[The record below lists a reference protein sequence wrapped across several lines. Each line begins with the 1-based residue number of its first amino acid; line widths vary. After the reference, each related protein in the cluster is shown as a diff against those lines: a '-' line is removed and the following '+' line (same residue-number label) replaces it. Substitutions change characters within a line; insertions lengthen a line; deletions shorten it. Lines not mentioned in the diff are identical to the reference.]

1 MNTMDLIELA
11 VLDAL
16 GMLDADESSAFNA
29 AFEASPASVRDRV
42 VAEQA
47 RLADL
52 EALLPQ
58 TSPDPALRQQVIAA
72 VREAMLAD
80 AVAKASEAEDNHVL
94 QIRKSQGVNRF
105 WRIGAIAGVAA
116 AMAFGVAFWQSSLR
130 YNALSDRF
138 ESNLALQ
145 GAINAYGADSRDVL
159 LRPHLVTNVQ
169 FTPVDRASSVE
180 VTLEYLQDKTL
191 GFLHCGGL
199 VMAENVEYALVVLDS
214 NNQIGRTIRQ
224 FSPTTTQL
232 STQRLEALA
241 LEAGMQL
248 ALVSVNLVDGSKQLM
263 ATTTL
268 NI

>member
-1 MNTMDLIELA
+1 MNTMNLIEMA

-16 GMLDADESSAFNA
+16 DMLDAEEASRFNA
-29 AFEASPASVRDRV
+29 AFEAAPASVRERV
-42 VAEQA
+42 IAEQA

-52 EALLPQ
+52 EGLLPEV
-58 TSPDPALRQQVIAA
+58 SPDPALRARVIAA

-80 AVAKASEAEDNHVL
+80 AVAKAAEADDDVL
-94 QIRKSQGVNRF
+94 QIRKSRGVNRF

-116 AMAFGVAFWQSSLR
+116 ALAFGVAFWQSTLR

-145 GAINAYGADSRDVL
+145 GAINAYGAESQEVL
-159 LRPHLVTNVQ
+159 LRPHLVKNVM
-169 FTPVDRASSVE
+169 FTPVDPASSIE
-180 VTLEYLQDKTL
+180 VTLEYLEEKSL

-199 VMAENVEYALVVLDS
+199 TMAENVEYALVLMDE

-224 FSPTTTQL
+224 FAPTTSQL
-232 STQRLEALA
+232 STQRLESLA

-248 ALVSVNLVDGSKQLM
+248 ALVSVNLVDGTKQVM